1 MFVAFDIE
9 VIFIFLWALIFASA
23 STAAI
28 GGLFVTMLLF
38 VGILLFGLA
47 YAWRKGVLSWR

>member
-1 MFVAFDIE
+1 MGPDLRE
-9 VIFIFLWALIFASA
+9 RH
-23 STAAI
+23 TAAI